1 MDRPEVVS
9 REEWIDARRALLAEE
24 KALTRARDV
33 LNEQR
38 RGLPMVR
45 VGKEYR
51 FEGPDGEVGL
61 PDLFGHR
68 GQLIVF
74 HMMWRWDLDA
84 GCPSCSFQVDNVGH
98 LAHLHAAGTTLAVVT
113 RGPWASVAAFRER
126 MGWAVSVYSSFGSDF
141 NYDFHVTL
149 DEGVAPVEYNYRT
162 KAEHE
167 QAGMP
172 WHTRGEQPGTSV
184 FVRDGDDVFHT
195 YSTYAARRRAAAH
208 HLQLPRPDPLRAAVP
223 RRRSAPPR
231 PLRRRPPR
239 HEHRLPAGGRRR
251 CHHRVTTSRSPSPEQ

>member
-1 MDRPEVVS
+1 MDRPQVVS
-9 REEWIDARRALLAEE
+9 REEWVDARRALLAEE
-24 KALTRARDV
+24 KELTRTRDA
-33 LNEQR
+33 LNERR

-45 VGKEYR
+45 VGTDYR

-61 PDLFGHR
+61 PDLFEDR
-68 GQLIVF
+68 AQLIVF

-84 GCPSCSFQVDNVGH
+84 GCPSCSFQVDNIGH

-113 RGPWASVAAFRER
+113 RGPWASVAAYRER
-126 MGWAVSVYSSFGSDF
+126 MGWDVPVYSSFGSDF

-149 DEGVAPVEYNYRT
+149 DEDVAPVEYNYRT

-184 FVRDGDDVFHT
+184 FVRDGNDVFHT
-195 YSTYAARRRAAAH
+195 YSTYARGGE
-208 HLQLPRPDPLRAAVP
+208 LLLTTFNYLDLTPSGRPYHVGDVPHRDRYGDDDPATNIGFL
-223 RRRSAPPR
+223 
-231 PLRRRPPR
+231 L
-239 HEHRLPAGGRRR
+239 AGGGA
-251 CHHRVTTSRSPSPEQ
+251 T